1 MIYLWIVSLIW
12 AFSFGLIKGQLA
24 GIDPA
29 LVATIR
35 LSLATLTFLPF
46 LRLKGLKIKLVSKLL
61 AIGMLQFGIMYIA
74 YISAFDYL
82 PAWQIAI
89 FTVFTPLYIAL
100 IDDIWQRNFR
110 PLIAVAVLLS
120 VAGAL
125 VLLFRQTGWQFM
137 LRGFVLVQ
145 ISNLAFAG
153 GQVWY
158 KKLMHKSS
166 KSPLP
171 TFALVYAGAVLL
183 SSVAAIFSTW
193 GDSIEISYSQWLT
206 LLYLG
211 VVASGVCF
219 FLWNLGA
226 VKTSTGKL
234 AIMNNM
240 KIPTA
245 MTVSLIFFGETT
257 ELWRL
262 LLGSG
267 IIIFALWIQAK
278 AEQSSD
284 RSQSK
289 GLFWGKTIFASK
301 IIEGKK

>member
-1 MIYLWIVSLIW
+1 MIYLWIVSVIW

-24 GIDPA
+24 GLDPA

-35 LSLATLTFLPF
+35 LGLAFLTFLPF
-46 LRLKGLKIKLVSKLL
+46 LRLSGLNRKLAGKLI
-61 AIGMLQFGIMYIA
+61 ASGMLQFGLMYIA
-74 YISAFDYL
+74 YISAFRYL

-89 FTVFTPLYIAL
+89 FTVFTPLYIGL
-100 IDDIWQRNFR
+100 IDDLLQKKFR
-110 PLIAVAVLLS
+110 PWLAGVVLLA
-120 VAGAL
+120 VVGAL
-125 VLLFRQTGWQFM
+125 ILLFRQAAWQFV
-137 LRGFVLVQ
+137 LRGFLLVQ

-158 KKLMHKSS
+158 KNLMQKSN
-166 KSPLP
+166 KNPLQ

-183 SSVAAIFSTW
+183 SATAALFSTR
-193 GDSIEISYSQWLT
+193 GQVIEISGSQWLT

-211 VVASGVCF
+211 VIASGACF

-226 VKTSTGKL
+226 LKTSTGQL

-245 MTVSLIFFGETT
+245 TAVSLIFFAESA

-267 IIIFALWIQAK
+267 IMLLALWLQA
-278 AEQSSD
+278 QTD
-284 RSQSK
+284 SK
-289 GLFWGKTIFASK
+289 PVPSKTRKPIMT
-301 IIEGKK
+301 